1 MDKLFSVVIP
11 IYKSGLYL
19 KRCLDSIAKQLYA
32 DTEIILV
39 SDGADE
45 DVLKVAVDYVN
56 KAELGNIKLIEY
68 PHKGVSAARNR
79 GLENAI
85 GEYVLFCDSDD
96 RYLPGVFSFLSD
108 FIHRENPDI
117 AVFGAAV
124 VNYREEYSLKA
135 IVPREVKYEHYSP
148 SALFRE
154 RGSRPYVWNCVYKSS
169 FLKGNNLR
177 FDEDVTL
184 GEDQL
189 FQFCAFPCAGKICFV
204 PNIFYEYHYL
214 QPNSTMPEY
223 VNKLSE
229 KFPLHIKI
237 ADKVFTRFENSDVDM
252 PTELSFWFFD
262 FLFEDLLK
270 LEKADFLIIKPLLG
284 GFCRRHNFKF
294 KLRNMPFKY
303 RLKYYALQ
311 SNVVRA
317 AFKRLNKVN

>member
-11 IYKSGLYL
+11 IYKSVPYL
-19 KRCLDSIAKQLYA
+19 KRCLESITKQLYA
-32 DTEIILV
+32 DTEIILI

-45 DVLKVAVDYVN
+45 DVLKVAVDYVSN
-56 KAELGNIKLIEY
+56 AEFGNVKLIEY

-79 GLENAI
+79 GLESAI

-96 RYLPGVFSFLSD
+96 RYLPGLFSFLSD

-117 AVFGAAV
+117 VVFGASV

-148 SALFRE
+148 SALFRD

-204 PNIFYEYHYL
+204 PDIYYEYHYL
-214 QPNSTMPEY
+214 QPGSTMPEY
-223 VNKLSE
+223 INKLSE
-229 KFPLHIKI
+229 KFPLHLKI
-237 ADKVFTRFENSDVDM
+237 ADKVFTRFEKTEENM
-252 PTELSFWFFD
+252 PTELTFWFFE
-262 FLFEDLLK
+262 FMFEDLLK
-270 LEKADFLIIKPLLG
+270 LEKADFLKNKPHIG
-284 GFCRRHNFKF
+284 EFCKEHNFKSR
-294 KLRNMPFKY
+294 LGNMPFKY
-303 RLKYYALQ
+303 KLKYYALQ
-311 SNVVRA
+311 SNIARVV
-317 AFKRLNKVN
+317 FKRLNKLN